1 MTKMLP
7 AEFTVQDDFPPVDY
21 NQWRSLVEQSLA
33 GAPFERKLVKRTY
46 DSLDVQPIYG
56 RGDELAGD
64 DPLGFP
70 GLPPFVRGS
79 RSLGAAKTG
88 WDLRQEFAHPDLCET
103 NRAIL
108 EDLRGGVTSLHL
120 RLDMAARGGLD
131 PDHQVAEDLAGHD
144 GIMAYSVDDFDAAL
158 AEVPLNSVP
167 VAIDAGAAFLP
178 AAAMLA
184 GLWQRRD
191 VAAAE
196 ALGAFHA
203 DPLAALARAG
213 NLPLPATDA
222 LASLAGLAKW
232 TAENFPRVTAVG
244 VDTSPYHDAGATASQ
259 DIAFA
264 VATAVEYLRAMTGA
278 GLSIDTAAQQIV
290 FRFGLGT
297 HHFRAI
303 AKLRAARQVWSRV
316 VEASGGARQSQAMKI
331 HARTGNRVLTQYD
344 PYVNLLRNAVAV
356 FAAGVGGADTI
367 TSVPLDAMTGLPDS
381 FSRRVARNTVL
392 VLQDESHLH
401 RVVDP
406 AGGSWFLDQLTEELA
421 NKAWEIFQETER
433 QGGMLSALLGGW
445 VSGQIEQAYLPRA
458 KNIAC
463 RKEGITGI
471 SEFADLSQQPISHSS
486 PDLSALRKAAAERVS
501 NLRGS
506 ASSEAAALVSDPA
519 AALIAAT
526 QGATVGQIAGALGFQ
541 AGGLASESLTA
552 IQPHLFAA
560 PFEKLRH
567 ACDAWQ
573 ASHGQRP
580 RVFLANFGPL
590 AHHTGRATWST
601 NFFEA
606 GGFEVIGNSGFEDAD
621 AAAAALAESGA
632 GIAVICSSDKLYPDV
647 VPQAAAKLEAPCA
660 SDCPGR
666 KSR

>member
-21 NQWRSLVEQSLA
+21 NQWRSLVEQTLA

-56 RGDELAGD
+56 RGDELAGE

-158 AEVPLNSVP
+158 ADVPLNSVP

-213 NLPLPATDA
+213 NLPMPATDA
-222 LASLAGLAKW
+222 LASLASLAKW
-232 TAENFPRVTAVG
+232 TAENFPRVTAIG

-356 FAAGVGGADTI
+356 FAAGLGGADTI

-392 VLQDESHLH
+392 VLQDESHLN

-433 QGGMLSALLGGW
+433 QGGMLSRTSWRMG
-445 VSGQIEQAYLPRA
+445 VRSNRA
-458 KNIAC
+458 
-463 RKEGITGI
+463 G
-471 SEFADLSQQPISHSS
+471 
-486 PDLSALRKAAAERVS
+486 
-501 NLRGS
+501 
-506 ASSEAAALVSDPA
+506 
-519 AALIAAT
+519 
-526 QGATVGQIAGALGFQ
+526 
-541 AGGLASESLTA
+541 
-552 IQPHLFAA
+552 LFAA
-560 PFEKLRH
+560 SQKYRLPQGRH
-567 ACDAWQ
+567 HRDQRVRRPQPATDFALVTGPLCPSQ
-573 ASHGQRP
+573 GSHGAGQQFAQLRPQRSRGVGLGSSRGVDCRNPGCDGGSDRGRTWFPSGRLGQRIIDGNPAASLRRAVRKVAP
-580 RVFLANFGPL
+580 RLRRLAG
-590 AHHTGRATWST
+590 
-601 NFFEA
+601 
-606 GGFEVIGNSGFEDAD
+606 
-621 AAAAALAESGA
+621 
-632 GIAVICSSDKLYPDV
+632 
-647 VPQAAAKLEAPCA
+647 
-660 SDCPGR
+660 
-666 KSR
+666 KSRSATAGLPGQLRPACPSHWTCNLVNELF